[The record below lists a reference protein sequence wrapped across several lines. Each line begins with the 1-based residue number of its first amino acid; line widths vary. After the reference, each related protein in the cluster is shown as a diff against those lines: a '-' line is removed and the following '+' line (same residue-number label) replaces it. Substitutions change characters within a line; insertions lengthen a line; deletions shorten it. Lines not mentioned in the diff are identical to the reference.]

1 MGAGGKSTG
10 VGGSNGGAARG
21 ALDMDLLTRKLE
33 AHAAGEVPTFASS
46 FASDTNMTDSPNP
59 RKQKDRKAF
68 LNKRKN
74 HYNEFKMAKLL
85 AAQIMDEDEGD
96 EEGSGS
102 HVSGLRK

>member
-1 MGAGGKSTG
+1 
-10 VGGSNGGAARG
+10 
-21 ALDMDLLTRKLE
+21 
-33 AHAAGEVPTFASS
+33 
-46 FASDTNMTDSPNP
+46 MTDSPNP